1 MTISVVIP
9 YYNPDSNPETGKLL
23 IRAARSVIDNLA
35 GVCEYEI
42 IIVNDGSSAD
52 PPIDSLKDGNIRY
65 IRREHGMLGAARN
78 TGIDN
83 ATADIITFLDADDF
97 YYPGSLSPCI
107 KHMLENGTDLLG
119 FGMKRISE
127 NKTVLKPSLQAPVFS
142 KPVTGN
148 CYMSTHNL
156 PGSACRYLIRSS
168 LIRNNNLRFM
178 ENAYIEDEEFTP
190 RMMHFCRS
198 YTETSLPVY
207 AYCIR
212 GGSII
217 TDLSQQMIE
226 KKSADTVKAISSLV
240 RFRKEHSSEP
250 IDGLDRKISYLS
262 MDHIR
267 RTLRRKDWRNAI
279 SEQTGILSA
288 MGLFPLKCKNAS
300 IGFKL
305 YSSLSRCRAGLH
317 LLHLAETF
325 YK

>member
-1 MTISVVIP
+1 
-9 YYNPDSNPETGKLL
+9 
-23 IRAARSVIDNLA
+23 
-35 GVCEYEI
+35 
-42 IIVNDGSSAD
+42 
-52 PPIDSLKDGNIRY
+52 
-65 IRREHGMLGAARN
+65 
-78 TGIDN
+78 
-83 ATADIITFLDADDF
+83 
-97 YYPGSLSPCI
+97 
-107 KHMLENGTDLLG
+107 
-119 FGMKRISE
+119 
-127 NKTVLKPSLQAPVFS
+127 
-142 KPVTGN
+142 
-148 CYMSTHNL
+148 
-156 PGSACRYLIRSS
+156 
-168 LIRNNNLRFM
+168 M
-178 ENAYIEDEEFTP
+178 ENAFIEDEEFTP
-190 RMMHFCRS
+190 RMMHFCKRF
-198 YTETSLPVY
+198 TETSFPVY

-217 TDLSQQMIE
+217 TDLSHQMIE

-240 RFRKEHSSEP
+240 MFRKEHSSEP
-250 IDGLDRKISYLS
+250 VDGLDRKISYLS